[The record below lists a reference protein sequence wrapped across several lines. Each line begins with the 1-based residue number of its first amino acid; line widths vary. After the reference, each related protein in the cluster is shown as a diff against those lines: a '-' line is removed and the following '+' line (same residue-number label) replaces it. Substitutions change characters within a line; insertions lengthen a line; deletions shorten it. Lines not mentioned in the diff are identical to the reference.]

1 MSLTIFIGSLM
12 SLMMALMLAG
22 RALDI
27 LPLNYGAYIIS
38 ALLVVLSFGQIKLR
52 EIYLLSSCLALTIA
66 VFIFVDAPFDAVM
79 SGVAQASF
87 LMAFMVLLSLL
98 HEAAMTSSSVT
109 DCGQYLTSQRAG
121 KRYLAIFGGTNIMA
135 VLFNLGILSIL
146 SPLIQKGLLREQ
158 ESSQITALKER
169 RQISAMLLGFAWC
182 VVWSPTAIAPLALY
196 ELIEGIDRQ
205 LWTYYGLAMAV
216 IVCFIGWMADK
227 VQYQALSRRN
237 LAREPVAF
245 PLLPFMKFVV
255 MLALLFV
262 FSASFSYIA
271 DDSFVFGLLLSCP
284 IIMVL
289 WFFSQAIGFD
299 KPSIISSE
307 GSVQQTADTKFGYV
321 ASHILHVNNVELAKN
336 LRIVVTLAASGY
348 IGRMASF
355 LLPAEKLATMLNLFA
370 LPDYILLSCL
380 TLIMIPVS
388 FLGVSPIMMAVF
400 FGSLLGALPVL
411 PADPTLIALAITAGW
426 AVSMTL
432 SPFSTIAL
440 MTARLNDKPPSM
452 ITFGWHIPFNLA
464 CVIFLFLFYYL
475 VTAGS

>member
-27 LPLNYGAYIIS
+27 SFLTYGSYIIS

-52 EIYLLSSCLALTIA
+52 EIYLLSSCFALTIA
-66 VFIFVDAPFDAVM
+66 VFIFVESPFDAVM
-79 SGVAQASF
+79 SGVGQASF

-158 ESSQITALKER
+158 ESSHITVLKER

-196 ELIEGIDRQ
+196 ELIDGIDRQ
-205 LWTYYGLAMAV
+205 LWTYYGMAMAV
-216 IVCFIGWMADK
+216 IVCFIGWLADK
-227 VQYQALSRRN
+227 RQYRALARRN

-245 PLLPFMKFVV
+245 PYLPFAKFFV
-255 MLALLFV
+255 MLALLFL
-262 FSASFSYIA
+262 FSASFSYISE
-271 DDSFVFGLLLSCP
+271 DSFVFGLLLSCP
-284 IIMVL
+284 LIMVL

-299 KPSIISSE
+299 KPSLISETNS
-307 GSVQQTADTKFGYV
+307 GQMANDTTFR
-321 ASHILHVNNVELAKN
+321 ST
-336 LRIVVTLAASGY
+336 LR
-348 IGRMASF
+348 
-355 LLPAEKLATMLNLFA
+355 
-370 LPDYILLSCL
+370 
-380 TLIMIPVS
+380 
-388 FLGVSPIMMAVF
+388 
-400 FGSLLGALPVL
+400 
-411 PADPTLIALAITAGW
+411 
-426 AVSMTL
+426 
-432 SPFSTIAL
+432 
-440 MTARLNDKPPSM
+440 
-452 ITFGWHIPFNLA
+452 
-464 CVIFLFLFYYL
+464 
-475 VTAGS
+475 